1 MKLFPDQEELINNVR
16 EKLVEG
22 NKSVLIQAGTGSGKT
37 IVASTIVKS
46 AFEKRK
52 NVLFVVPRIDLIR
65 QTSNTFH
72 AFNIPHGFIASGR
85 YYNQR
90 ENIFIASKDTLI
102 RKYESIKKKFDL
114 CIFDEA
120 HFGGDGLNE
129 LIQFYKPNS
138 TLLGLTASPWD
149 MEGRGMAHQYNT
161 MVCGKSIRW
170 LIDNNRLSRYKA
182 YAPSHLDLSQIGM
195 VAGDFNKKQL
205 AEKMEADVL
214 LMGDTVNHYKNHAMG
229 KRGVTFCVRRK
240 HSEMMAAA
248 YRDAGVMAVHMDG
261 DTPDEVRVKIAKAFA
276 KGEIQ
281 QICNCDLL
289 TFGYDLASIS
299 ESNACVE
306 CLSDCQPTKSLAK
319 QLQKW
324 GRNLRYDGTEHVFF
338 DHANN
343 FETHGLPCDEREW
356 TLEPREKKRRSSEKE
371 RSIPVKQC
379 PKCFYVHSPS
389 KSCPE
394 CGYIYP
400 IQERS
405 VEEIDVSLQEID
417 LTLER
422 KEKRMEQGRAKTFDD
437 LWKIANERGYK
448 AGWVYKQAQL
458 KGIRA

>member
-1 MKLFPDQEELINNVR
+1 
-16 EKLVEG
+16 
-22 NKSVLIQAGTGSGKT
+22 
-37 IVASTIVKS
+37 
-46 AFEKRK
+46 
-52 NVLFVVPRIDLIR
+52 
-65 QTSNTFH
+65 
-72 AFNIPHGFIASGR
+72 
-85 YYNQR
+85 
-90 ENIFIASKDTLI
+90 
-102 RKYESIKKKFDL
+102 
-114 CIFDEA
+114 
-120 HFGGDGLNE
+120 
-129 LIQFYKPNS
+129 
-138 TLLGLTASPWD
+138 
-149 MEGRGMAHQYNT
+149 
-161 MVCGKSIRW
+161 
-170 LIDNNRLSRYKA
+170 
-182 YAPSHLDLSQIGM
+182 M